1 VTNRRRLS
9 FGVPLPLLA
18 VAGVLI
24 PISGTEAAPPA
35 QSAAETAYHALPSRP
50 VGDADRG
57 QAGVERTAIAV
68 AAWLGAVP
76 TAENGAACN
85 PEHLLVSWTAPPA
98 GAKGAF
104 AGTLGPAP
112 TVNTTAVNGLVH
124 CATSDFAYMGFTAR
138 YANGRWDV
146 TSVPVLADDEAHR
159 QEVVEAPRP
168 SPVDVASLDGR
179 VFGAAIEAPA
189 AYEPQRTCDATGKV
203 GTVALKNLL
212 LKTYPGSRTL
222 GIGTGCDG
230 STSEHHEGR
239 AFDWGV
245 RITTASE
252 KAMAES
258 FIQKVLARDQ
268 HGNDF
273 ALARRMGIMYMIWNR
288 KIWSSY
294 AASDG
299 WRPYSGSSPH
309 TDHIHISMSW
319 AGAQGR
325 TSFWSGNVAQV
336 LAASTPRSGGGT
348 AQLAAAKPRTTAT
361 SAPRKQ
367 RTTTIDTQLTA
378 EQKAQKQAEYEAW
391 KAERAAR
398 LARRNATTTTTEP
411 DDESTTTT
419 STTWRRRSTTTTSTT
434 VKPTT
439 TTTVK
444 PTTTTVPL
452 TPEQIAARLARR
464 RRTSPTT
471 TTTVKATTT
480 TTVKPTTTTAAPAP
494 TTTAAPPATTTTTQ

>member
-24 PISGTEAAPPA
+24 PISGSEASPSA
-35 QSAAETAYHALPSRP
+35 QTAAETAYHALPSRP
-50 VGDADRG
+50 AGDSDRG

-98 GAKGAF
+98 GAKGAY

-112 TVNTTAVNGLVH
+112 TEATTEVNGIVH
-124 CATSDFAYMGFTAR
+124 CATSDYAYMGFAAK
-138 YANGRWDV
+138 YVSGRWDV
-146 TSVPVLADDEAHR
+146 VSVPVLADDEAHR
-159 QEVVEAPRP
+159 TEVIEVPRP

-179 VFGAAIEAPA
+179 IFGAAIEAPA

-222 GIGTGCDG
+222 GIGTACNG

-245 RITTASE
+245 RITTAAE
-252 KAMAES
+252 KAMADS

-288 KIWSSY
+288 QIWSSY
-294 AASDG
+294 RASDG
-299 WRPYSGSSPH
+299 WRPYTGSSPH

-336 LAASTPRSGGGT
+336 LAASTPRSGT
-348 AQLAAAKPRTTAT
+348 ATQLAVARPRTTVT
-361 SAPRKQ
+361 TAPRPP
-367 RTTTIDTQLTA
+367 RSTTVTTQLTA
-378 EQKAQKQAEYEAW
+378 EQKAQYEAW

-398 LARRNATTTTTEP
+398 RRATTTTTAP
-411 DDESTTTT
+411 STNRSTTTT
-419 STTWRRRSTTTTSTT
+419 STWRRTTTSTT

-439 TTTVK
+439 TTTVR

-452 TPEQIAARLARR
+452 TPEQIAALLARR
-464 RRTSPTT
+464 RRSTTTTTVKPTTT

-480 TTVKPTTTTAAPAP
+480 TVTPTTTTAAPA
-494 TTTAAPPATTTTTQ
+494 TSTTTTQ